1 MGNMRDSIVV
11 SGNTDPE
18 VASVL
23 NISKLSAAVFVLAI
37 CACASRNR
45 LSMDHPSLAGP
56 VVPGTYAILICNGP
70 RTCTAQDTKS
80 VYANGTIV
88 ILGRETSSLAD
99 TLHRLFPY
107 TELMPSAFA
116 HVQVCYLFR
125 HNLSIKP
132 RQGGPQSSGFSALV
146 VSPENDS
153 VSFSLGSS
161 ADAGYTARV
170 VMRNGV
176 MTGNAIGWNSNQLF
190 ADDTV
195 NDQRIWRRRSNEEL
209 VGILGPA
216 DSVIGTRVGPPR
228 ESVCLAGRES

>member
-1 MGNMRDSIVV
+1 M
-11 SGNTDPE
+11 
-18 VASVL
+18 L
-23 NISKLSAAVFVLAI
+23 NISKLTASAFILAI

-45 LSMDHPSLAGP
+45 VSIDHPSVAGP

-88 ILGRETSSLAD
+88 ILERETSSLAD
-99 TLHRLFPY
+99 TLRRLFPY
-107 TELMPSAFA
+107 SELTPPAFV

-125 HNLSIKP
+125 RNLSIKP

-146 VSPENDS
+146 VPPGSDS

-195 NDQRIWRRRSNEEL
+195 NGQHILRRRPNEEL
-209 VGILGPA
+209 LGILGPA
-216 DSVIGTRVGPPR
+216 DSLIGMRVGPPQQR
-228 ESVCLAGRES
+228 VCVARGEY

>member
-1 MGNMRDSIVV
+1 MLPV
-11 SGNTDPE
+11 
-18 VASVL
+18 
-23 NISKLSAAVFVLAI
+23 SKLSTTVLVLGI

-45 LSMDHPSLAGP
+45 VSTDHPSLAGP
-56 VVPGTYAILICNGP
+56 VVPGTYAVLICNGP
-70 RTCTAQDTKS
+70 RTCTAQDAES

-88 ILGRETSSLAD
+88 ILDRETTSLAD
-99 TLHRLFPY
+99 TLHRLYPY
-107 TELMPSAFA
+107 TELEPSAFV

-125 HNLSIKP
+125 RNLLIKP
-132 RQGGPQSSGFSALV
+132 RQGGPQSSGFSDLV
-146 VSPENDS
+146 VAPGSDS
-153 VSFSLGSS
+153 VSFSLGSYV
-161 ADAGYTARV
+161 DAGYTARV

-195 NDQRIWRRRSNEEL
+195 NGQHILRRRPDKEL

-216 DSVIGTRVGPPR
+216 DSIIGTRVGGPR